1 VTSVTDRVPAVRR
14 PPQRPAYSGG
24 SNRLRRQ
31 RARTAYLFL
40 APALLF
46 FILMF
51 FYPLGTELVTSMFTG
66 VRAEKFVGPGN
77 YQRAW
82 NDPQAWHSFRVT
94 LIFAIGVVVLS
105 LVIGLAAA
113 VILNTRMRGRVVFR
127 GILLVPYL
135 TSIAIVGLLW
145 RNILDPQLGILNR
158 LLNQLGLPGQTW
170 LNDYPVATIIGIAT
184 WQEVGYATLLFLAGL
199 QGIDQMYYEA
209 ARVDGAS
216 PWQQFRHV
224 TLPLL
229 VPTTLFVSIIGMITA
244 LQQFALPYL
253 VTDGGPGNAS
263 DLYVFRIY
271 QTAFSFRDFGY
282 ASALSYLLLI
292 VILVL
297 SVVQLRVGRRNGGD

>member
-1 VTSVTDRVPAVRR
+1 MTTVAKSPSTLGR
-14 PPQRPAYSGG
+14 PPSWPAGG
-24 SNRLRRQ
+24 PRRSRLRRQ

-40 APALLF
+40 APALAF
-46 FILMF
+46 FALMF
-51 FYPLGTELVTSMFTG
+51 FYPLGTELVTSLYSG
-66 VRAEKFVGPGN
+66 VRADEFVGAGN
-77 YQRAW
+77 YLRAFD
-82 NDPQAWHSFRVT
+82 DPRAWHSFRVT
-94 LIFAIGVVVLS
+94 LVFATGVVVLS

-158 LLNQLGLPGQTW
+158 LLNALGLPGQNW
-170 LNDYPVATIIGIAT
+170 LTDQPVATIIAIAA
-184 WQEVGYATLLFLAGL
+184 WQEIGYATLLFLAGL

-209 ARVDGAS
+209 AQIDGAS
-216 PWQQFRHV
+216 PWQQFRRV

-229 VPTTLFVSIIGMITA
+229 MPTTLFVSIIGMISS

-253 VTDGGPGNAS
+253 VTDGGPGDAS
-263 DLYVFRIY
+263 NLYVFRIY
-271 QTAFSFRDFGY
+271 QTAFEFRNFGY
-282 ASALSYLLLI
+282 ASALSYLLLL

-297 SVVQLRVGRRNGGD
+297 SVVQLRVGRRGGGE